1 MTKTRNP
8 FIKGLITGLVIGM
21 LILILSYIPPEKS
34 INVNEF
40 CIEKGYDFGNNI
52 DVETVECSIYLKENY
67 NKQSMENPVII
78 HKLFKIE
85 DD

>member
-8 FIKGLITGLVIGM
+8 LIKGLITGLVIGI
-21 LILILSYIPPEKS
+21 LILISSYVPPEKS
-34 INVNEF
+34 INVNQF

-52 DVETVECSIYLKENY
+52 GVETIECSIYLNENY
-67 NKQSMENPVII
+67 DKQSIENPVII